1 MRAQG
6 QHCCG
11 PGLSPAGFQR
21 PGAPARVCRTCP
33 GLPSFKIKGPEPAS
47 IQHRNF
53 FRAYLNAAKVFSKF
67 IFGSL
72 DPFIASG
79 RGGFMET

>member
-1 MRAQG
+1 MRAQR

-11 PGLSPAGFQR
+11 PRLSPTGFQG

-33 GLPSFKIKGPEPAS
+33 RLPSFKIKSPEPGP

-53 FRAYLNAAKVFSKF
+53 FRAYLFSKF
-67 IFGSL
+67 IFSGL

-79 RGGFMET
+79 RGGFMKT